1 MTHPCQQ
8 CKFYV
13 PGRYARTGTCT
24 RYIAY
29 RGRGK
34 LVYEFADN
42 ARLDTSKCGP
52 NGRLFVS
59 KTAPTQ
65 KNESILLSLL
75 NDDE

>member
-42 ARLDTSKCGP
+42 ARLEASKCGP
-52 NGRLFVS
+52 SGRLFVS
-59 KTAPTQ
+59 KNTPVQ
-65 KNESILLSLL
+65 KNESILLHLL